1 MRWQKPRPLIN
12 FSTVGTQ
19 LRGCLELG
27 GWVIGVSLPVSEDRG
42 VSCKTQQEA
51 LTGAFGRRCLLSRQV
66 VVRRTT
72 VGMELS
78 LSPHVWH

>member
-12 FSTVGTQ
+12 CGIVRTQ
-19 LRGCLELG
+19 LRGCLEPG
-27 GWVIGVSLPVSEDRG
+27 GWVVGVSLPVSEDRG
-42 VSCKTQQEA
+42 ISCKTQQEA

-66 VVRRTT
+66 VVCRTK
-72 VGMELS
+72 VDMELS

>member
-12 FSTVGTQ
+12 FGIVGTQ
-19 LRGCLELG
+19 LKGCLEPG
-27 GWVIGVSLPVSEDRG
+27 GWVVGISLLVSEDRG

-51 LTGAFGRRCLLSRQV
+51 LAGFFGRRCLLSRQV
-66 VVRRTT
+66 VVRRTR
-72 VGMELS
+72 VGMELR